1 MQKLATLTCLLALY
15 ACGEG
20 SGEINTSSNS
30 GSGNASTCSGIHYS
44 TQAANT
50 SGLDPLLTSQ
60 WHLLNNRNNPGTAGQ
75 DINLPQT
82 LWSEATGA
90 GVKIAVIDGSIDYNH
105 PDLQPNLDL
114 DNSCQFGTSLS
125 GGHATSVTGLISAVR
140 NNALGG
146 SGVAPES
153 KIQGFNTLDA
163 DPTVTV
169 WETSLSA
176 TSERNRDVDI
186 FNMSLGYGIE
196 TTPIDYDTNIA
207 SMVKS
212 GTESGRN
219 GLGALYFKAA
229 GNNFSDPVCSTKN
242 YHSEFLPCQG
252 SALDPD
258 NNIPY
263 LMVVSSLN
271 ANGTKASYSSSGA
284 NILFSSPGGDSGT
297 GLVTT
302 NDISLAT
309 DLTDIRGVKG
319 YTSAFSG
326 TSAATPL
333 VSGVAALV
341 LEANPNLGWRD
352 VRDILI
358 RTADKVDTGDNSGE
372 DNYIVIGND
381 GSILKTRTP
390 SSNLIIEHTWQTN
403 AAGLSYHNHYGFG
416 RINAVSA
423 VDRAKSYS
431 TNLPELISVSTED
444 GSGGAIPNSSNNPLS
459 SSLSISGELSTVES
473 VQLKLELSHPYASD
487 LMVKLIAPSGTESI
501 VMTPRNALNAE
512 INRYEFTLLSQ
523 MFYGETASG
532 SWQLK
537 VYDTQADT
545 LGTGTLHSWSLTI
558 LGH

>member
-1 MQKLATLTCLLALY
+1 MQKLATLTCLLTLY

-20 SGEINTSSNS
+20 SDEINTSSS
-30 GSGNASTCSGIHYS
+30 KGAGDTSICSSVYYS

-50 SGLDPLLTSQ
+50 SGLDPLLNAQ
-60 WHLLNNRNNPGTAGQ
+60 WHLLNNRNNPGAAGQ

-82 LWSEATGA
+82 LWNEATGA
-90 GVKIAVIDGSIDYNH
+90 GVKIAVIDGSIDYSH

-114 DNSCQFGTSLS
+114 DNSCQFGVPLS
-125 GGHATSVTGLISAVR
+125 GGHATSVAGLISAVR

-146 SGVAPES
+146 SGAAPES

-176 TSERNRDVDI
+176 TSERNRDIDI

-207 SMVKS
+207 SMIKS
-212 GTESGRN
+212 GTESGRK

-229 GNNFSDPVCSTKN
+229 GNNFSDPACSTEN
-242 YHSEFLPCQG
+242 YHSELLPCQG

-284 NILFSSPGGDSGT
+284 NILFSSPGGDSRT

-309 DLTDIRGVKG
+309 GLTDIRGFKG
-319 YTSAFSG
+319 YTRAFSG

-341 LEANPNLGWRD
+341 LEANSDLGWRD

-390 SSNLIIEHTWQTN
+390 STNLIIENAWQTN

-416 RINAVSA
+416 RINAANALNS
-423 VDRAKSYS
+423 AKSYS
-431 TNLPELISVSTED
+431 ANLPDLISVSTEN
-444 GSGGAIPNSSNNPLS
+444 GSGGVIPNSSNNPLS
-459 SSLSISGELSTVES
+459 SSLSISSELSTVES

-512 INRYEFTLLSQ
+512 INHYEFTLLSQ
-523 MFYGETASG
+523 MFYGETAAG
-532 SWQLK
+532 SWQLQ
-537 VYDTQADT
+537 VYDTQADAFA
-545 LGTGTLHSWSLTI
+545 TGTLHSWSLTI